1 MKPKFPVSAHCDGER
16 FFNPVG
22 QPPARSFS
30 DLPKWWYQRLVLRQ
44 GSVWP
49 KNIPAP
55 LVPQLPATVPAGQ
68 VATTFIGH
76 ATFLLQLPGLN
87 VLTDPMFS
95 PRASPFSW
103 AGPKRVR
110 PPALTLAQLPRIDV
124 VLVSH
129 NHYDHLDLPT
139 LRWLARERQPRF
151 VTMLGN
157 KAWLEKR
164 GVHPVV
170 ELDWWQAH
178 AATPELEIVC
188 TPAQHF
194 AARWPWDRCR
204 TLWGGFAL
212 QTPAGRI
219 YFAGDSGYSSTFRE
233 IGARLGPFDLA
244 LLPIGAYE
252 PRWFLAPVHCTP
264 EEAVRIH
271 RDVRSRQSVAMHFGT
286 FQLTDEGIDEPL
298 IALAV
303 ARTAHGVAAA
313 DFLIPGFGETRVTP
327 LPWSA
332 GRAHSFPICV

>member
-1 MKPKFPVSAHCDGER
+1 MKPPFPVSDHCDGER
-16 FFNPVG
+16 FFNPPG

-49 KNIPAP
+49 KKVPAP
-55 LVPQLPATVPAGQ
+55 LVPQLPAAVPAGQ

-95 PRASPFSW
+95 SRASPFSW

-139 LRWLARERQPRF
+139 LRWLARERRPLF
-151 VTMLGN
+151 VTTLGN

-164 GVHPVV
+164 GVSNVV
-170 ELDWWQAH
+170 ELDWWQTH
-178 AATPELEIVC
+178 AATPELEIIC

-212 QTPAGRI
+212 RTPAGRI
-219 YFAGDSGYSSTFRE
+219 YFAGDSGYCGVFKE

-252 PRWFLAPVHCTP
+252 PRWFMAPVHCTP

-271 RDVRSRQSVAMHFGT
+271 RAVRSRRSVAMHFGT
-286 FQLTDEGIDEPL
+286 FQLTDEGIDEPRL
-298 IALAV
+298 ALAA
-303 ARTAHGVAAA
+303 ARLAHGVAAA
-313 DFLIPGFGETRVTP
+313 DFLIPNFGETQVTP
-327 LPWSA
+327 LP
-332 GRAHSFPICV
+332 

>member
-1 MKPKFPVSAHCDGER
+1 MKPPFPVSDHCDGAR
-16 FFNPVG
+16 FFNPPG

-44 GSVWP
+44 GTVWP
-49 KNIPAP
+49 KKVTAP
-55 LVPQLPATVPAGQ
+55 LVPQLPAAVPAGQ
-68 VATTFIGH
+68 AAITFIGH

-87 VLTDPMFS
+87 VLTDPIFS
-95 PRASPFSW
+95 SRASPFSW

-139 LRWLARERQPRF
+139 LRWLARERRPLF
-151 VTMLGN
+151 VTTLGN

-164 GVHPVV
+164 GVPSVV
-170 ELDWWQAH
+170 ELDWWQTH
-178 AATPELEIVC
+178 PATPELEIGC

-212 QTPAGRI
+212 RTPAGRI
-219 YFAGDSGYSSTFRE
+219 YFAGDSGYSGTFKE

-252 PRWFLAPVHCTP
+252 PRWFMAPVHCTP

-271 RDVRSRQSVAMHFGT
+271 RDVRSRRSVAMHFGT
-286 FQLTDEGIDEPL
+286 FQLTNEGIDEPL
-298 IALAV
+298 LALAA
-303 ARTAHGVAAA
+303 ARTALGVAAA
-313 DFLIPGFGETRVTP
+313 DFLIPGFGETRMAP
-327 LPWSA
+327 LSCT
-332 GRAHSFPICV
+332 GRAGAPIS